1 MPPIEV
7 LLPLGAV
14 AFYLFD
20 SSLMLYG
27 NELALEWRAPRWR
40 VSGGMNAL
48 LRGKRLY
55 LPNPLRPHAL
65 LFQVRWDPASAG
77 PEPDWYPQLE
87 QLDRT
92 LAPLK
97 IVVVA
102 LAFVL
107 LAVLPPVSWFYGAGA
122 MLLAVF
128 IAAYLLIG
136 AALVMVFRRRVALGL
151 SPRRFTGLALE
162 ALACAPFAVNLVRK
176 ISLLHSDRL
185 HLESFASRHFD
196 EEIRQA
202 TAAIVVARIEERLA
216 LEDPE
221 ATRGAELQAMR
232 DRLRSPSRDTN

>member
-20 SSLMLYG
+20 ASLMLHG
-27 NELALEWRAPRWR
+27 NELALEWRASRWR

-48 LRGKRLY
+48 LRGKRLF
-55 LPNPLRPHAL
+55 LPNPLRPDSL

-77 PEPDWYPQLE
+77 SQPDPYPHLE
-87 QLDRT
+87 LLDRS
-92 LAPLK
+92 LAPVK
-97 IVVVA
+97 VFVVA
-102 LAFVL
+102 LAFIL

-122 MLLAVF
+122 MLLTVF

-136 AALVMVFRRRVALGL
+136 AALVMVFRRRSELGL
-151 SPRRFTGLALE
+151 SPRRFVGLALE

-185 HLESFASRHFD
+185 HLESFAGCHFD
-196 EEIRQA
+196 QDARLL
-202 TAAIVVARIEERLA
+202 TAAIVEARIEERLA
-216 LEDPE
+216 IEDPGT
-221 ATRGAELQAMR
+221 TRSVGLQAMR
-232 DRLRSPSRDTN
+232 DRMRSWRRDAD

>member
-20 SSLMLYG
+20 SSVMLYG
-27 NELALEWRAPRWR
+27 NELAVEWHAPRWR

-48 LRGKRLY
+48 LRGRRLY
-55 LPNPLRPHAL
+55 LPNPLTPQAL
-65 LFQVRWDPASAG
+65 LFQVRWDQASAG
-77 PEPDWYPQLE
+77 PEPDPYAPLE

-92 LAPLK
+92 LAPVK

-136 AALVMVFRRRVALGL
+136 AALVIVFRRRVALGL

-176 ISLLHSDRL
+176 ISLAHSGL
-185 HLESFASRHFD
+185 VHLESFASRHLD
-196 EEIRQA
+196 ADARQA
-202 TAAIVVARIEERLA
+202 MAAIVVARIEERLA
-216 LEDPE
+216 FEEPGT
-221 ATRGAELQAMR
+221 TRGVELLAMR
-232 DRLRSPSRDTN
+232 DRMRSPSRDTD